1 MKDQALE
8 EYLATE
14 DTRRSAQIMLVSA
27 VAQAYLTLAA
37 DRENLKLVAF
47 TLETQ
52 EASCKLIQKRYEA
65 GIASELDLSKRKA
78 RWIRQVEYRSL

>member
-1 MKDQALE
+1 
-8 EYLATE
+8 
-14 DTRRSAQIMLVSA
+14 MLVSA

-37 DRENLKLVAF
+37 DRENLKLVAS

-65 GIASELDLSKRKA
+65 GIASELDLRQAQSQVDTA
-78 RWIRQVEYRSL
+78 RVNIARYTNWCAR